1 MPVELEQFIDRMD
14 ARGHHRTP
22 EQRRAQLENCALLK
36 EERGNVLKRAD
47 GVNANMEDGLN
58 GDLDPSRLITR
69 ELPVHRTMINMAV
82 AGYQITEIAKL
93 TGYCNNTVSNVL
105 KQPWARKYMVQEAKK
120 TVQQEI
126 KTLLEQEALPSLRT
140 LITVR
145 DSDTARP
152 SDRANAANALLDRFL
167 GKPQQ
172 SVLIEEK
179 NPAEM
184 TDEELRRA
192 VERDLQST
200 KN

>member
-1 MPVELEQFIDRMD
+1 M
-14 ARGHHRTP
+14 
-22 EQRRAQLENCALLK
+22 
-36 EERGNVLKRAD
+36 
-47 GVNANMEDGLN
+47 
-58 GDLDPSRLITR
+58 
-69 ELPVHRTMINMAV
+69 
-82 AGYQITEIAKL
+82 
-93 TGYCNNTVSNVL
+93 
-105 KQPWARKYMVQEAKK
+105 QEAKK

-145 DSDTARP
+145 DSDKAKP
-152 SDRANAANALLDRFL
+152 SDRTNAANALLDRFL